1 MVLIV
6 IYPWYPESPYFLI
19 KKGRMEQARKSLNKI
34 HGSDDQDLIEA
45 ELARITD
52 VVQFSDAIQEAA
64 ATKGSLLA
72 QCFQGANL
80 VSISTYSTL
89 ISGAILM
96 PP

>member
-1 MVLIV
+1 VVLIV

-72 QCFQGANL
+72 QCFQGPNL
-80 VSISTYSTL
+80 VSIS
-89 ISGAILM
+89 M
-96 PP
+96 

>member
-1 MVLIV
+1 VVLIV

>member
-1 MVLIV
+1 
-6 IYPWYPESPYFLI
+6 
-19 KKGRMEQARKSLNKI
+19 MEQARKSLNKI